1 LQLKNKYH
9 KRTINKIEL
18 DLYAEKGK
26 TMIRVREDGNGITE
40 GVIWKQ
46 ILIFFFPL
54 LFGTFFQ
61 QLYNTADAIVVG
73 RFAGKEA
80 LSAVGGTTGTLINV
94 FVGFFVGISTGATV
108 TISQY
113 YGGRHKEE
121 VSRAVHT
128 AIAMALVGGTI
139 IMLIGLVGAPAAL
152 RWMGTPEEIMP
163 YSLTYIRIYFG
174 GMIANLIYNV
184 GAGILRAIGDS
195 KRPLYFL
202 IISCFVNIVLDLI
215 FVVAFRWDVMGVAV
229 ATVIS
234 QICSATLVC
243 ITLMRTR
250 ECYQL
255 RWKEVRFHKEMLRR
269 IIRIGLPAGFQSL
282 MYSSSN
288 VFIQASMNSFGTN
301 TIAAW
306 TAFGKIDGIFWMTMN
321 SFGISI
327 TTFAGQNY
335 GAGKYDRVRKGAR
348 VCLRM
353 ALLVAIGLSAILFF
367 AGPYIYWLFTTDAMV
382 VEKGM
387 EILNIMV
394 PTFWTYVFIEI
405 FSGSLRGMGNSFIP
419 MILTSMGVCILRVLW
434 LFTIVPLRPEV
445 STVIFSYPITWSVT
459 SVLFIIYYVY
469 YTRKQLPERVA

>member
-1 LQLKNKYH
+1 MA
-9 KRTINKIEL
+9 RT
-18 DLYAEKGK
+18 
-26 TMIRVREDGNGITE
+26 REGSNGITD

-113 YGGRHKEE
+113 YGGRRKDE
-121 VSRAVHT
+121 VSKAVHT
-128 AIAMALVGGTI
+128 AIAMAIVGGAI
-139 IMLIGLVGAPAAL
+139 IMLFGLVGAPAAL
-152 RWMGTPEEIMP
+152 RMMGTPEEIIP
-163 YSLTYIRIYFG
+163 YSLTYIRIYFA
-174 GMIANLIYNV
+174 GMIANLVYNV

-202 IISCFVNIVLDLI
+202 IISCLINIILDLL
-215 FVVAFRWDVMGVAV
+215 FVVAFHWDVMGVAV

-234 QICSATLVC
+234 QFCSAILIC
-243 ITLMRTR
+243 ITLMRTKD
-250 ECYQL
+250 CYQL
-255 RWKEVRFHKEMLRR
+255 RWKELRFHKEMLRR
-269 IIRIGLPAGFQSL
+269 IFHIGLPAGFQSL

-288 VFIQASMNSFGTN
+288 VIIQANMNSFGTD

-306 TAFGKIDGIFWMTMN
+306 TAFGKIDGIFWMIMG

-327 TTFAGQNY
+327 TTFVGQNY
-335 GAGKYDRVRKGAR
+335 GAGKYDRVRRGSK
-348 VCLRM
+348 VCLSM
-353 ALLVAIGLSAILFF
+353 ALTVAIGLSAILYFT
-367 AGPYIYWLFTTDAMV
+367 GPYIYWLFTTDTLV

-387 EILNIMV
+387 EILRIMV

-405 FSGSLRGMGNSFIP
+405 FSGSLRGMGDSFIP
-419 MILTSMGVCILRVLW
+419 MILTCMGVCVLRILW
-434 LFTIVPLRPEV
+434 LFTVVPLRPEV
-445 STVIFSYPITWSVT
+445 STVIYSYPITWSVT
-459 SVLFIIYYVY
+459 SVLFIIYYIY
-469 YTRKQLPERVA
+469 YTKRKLPERIA

>member
-1 LQLKNKYH
+1 MA
-9 KRTINKIEL
+9 RT
-18 DLYAEKGK
+18 
-26 TMIRVREDGNGITE
+26 REGSNGITD

-121 VSRAVHT
+121 VSKAVHT
-128 AIAMALVGGTI
+128 AIAMAIVGGAI
-139 IMLIGLVGAPAAL
+139 IMLLGVVGAPVAL
-152 RWMGTPEEIMP
+152 RMMGTPEEIIP
-163 YSLTYIRIYFG
+163 YSLTYLRIYFA
-174 GMIANLIYNV
+174 GMIANLVYNV

-202 IISCFVNIVLDLI
+202 IISCLINIVLDLL
-215 FVVAFRWDVMGVAV
+215 FVVVFHWDVMGVAV

-234 QICSATLVC
+234 QLCSAILVC
-243 ITLMRTR
+243 ITLMRTKD
-250 ECYQL
+250 CYQL
-255 RWKEVRFHKEMLRR
+255 RWKELRFHKEMLRR
-269 IIRIGLPAGFQSL
+269 IFHIGLPAGFQSL

-288 VFIQASMNSFGTN
+288 VIIQANMNSFGTD

-306 TAFGKIDGIFWMTMN
+306 TAFGKIDGIFWMIMS

-327 TTFAGQNY
+327 TTFVGQNY
-335 GAGKYDRVRKGAR
+335 GAGKYDRVRKGSK

-353 ALLVAIGLSAILFF
+353 AMAVAIGLSAILYFT
-367 AGPYIYWLFTTDAMV
+367 GPYIYWLFTTDTLV

-387 EILNIMV
+387 EILHIMV

-405 FSGSLRGMGNSFIP
+405 FSGSLRGMGDSFIP
-419 MILTSMGVCILRVLW
+419 MILTSMGVCVLRILW
-434 LFTIVPLRPEV
+434 LFTIVPLRPEI
-445 STVIFSYPITWSVT
+445 STVIYSYPITWSVT
-459 SVLFIIYYVY
+459 SVLFIIYYIY
-469 YTRKQLPERVA
+469 YTKRKLPEIIA

>member
-1 LQLKNKYH
+1 MTH
-9 KRTINKIEL
+9 T
-18 DLYAEKGK
+18 
-26 TMIRVREDGNGITE
+26 RENSNGITE

-46 ILIFFFPL
+46 LLVFFFPL

-80 LSAVGGTTGTLINV
+80 LSAVGGATSTLINV
-94 FVGFFVGISTGATV
+94 FVGFFIGISSGATV

-113 YGGRHKEE
+113 YGGRHKDE
-121 VSRAVHT
+121 VSKAVHT
-128 AIAMALVGGTI
+128 AIAMAIVGGAI
-139 IMLIGLVGAPAAL
+139 IMVIGLIGAPTAL
-152 RWMGTPEEIMP
+152 RMMGTPEELIP
-163 YSLTYIRIYFG
+163 DSITYIRIYFA

-202 IISCFVNIVLDLI
+202 IVSCFVNIILDLV
-215 FVVAFRWDVMGVAV
+215 FVIAFHWGVMGVAV
-229 ATVIS
+229 ATVMS
-234 QICSATLVC
+234 QLCSAIMVC

-250 ECYQL
+250 DSYQL
-255 RWKEVRFHKEMLRR
+255 RWKELRFHKDLLRR

-288 VFIQASMNSFGTN
+288 VIIQANMNSFGTD

-306 TAFGKIDGIFWMTMN
+306 TAFGKIDGIFWMIM
-321 SFGISI
+321 SAFGISI
-327 TTFAGQNY
+327 TTFVGQNY
-335 GAGKYDRVRKGAR
+335 GAARYDRVRRGSK

-353 ALLVAIGLSAILFF
+353 ALSVAIGLSVILYFT
-367 AGPYIYWLFTTDAMV
+367 GPYIYMLFTTDAMV
-382 VEKGM
+382 VDKGM
-387 EILNIMV
+387 EILRIMV

-419 MILTSMGVCILRVLW
+419 MLLTSMGVCVLRVIW
-434 LFTIVPLRPEV
+434 LFTIVPLRPEI
-445 STVIFSYPITWSVT
+445 STVIYSYPITWSVT
-459 SVLFIIYYVY
+459 SVLFIVY
-469 YTRKQLPERVA
+469 YIYFTRKQLPARMA

>member
-1 LQLKNKYH
+1 MT
-9 KRTINKIEL
+9 RT
-18 DLYAEKGK
+18 
-26 TMIRVREDGNGITE
+26 REGSNGITE

-80 LSAVGGTTGTLINV
+80 LSAVGGATSTLINV
-94 FVGFFVGISTGATV
+94 FVGFFVGISSGATV

-121 VSRAVHT
+121 VSKAVHT
-128 AIAMALVGGTI
+128 AIAMAIVGGAV
-139 IMLIGLVGAPAAL
+139 IMVLGLIAAPAAL
-152 RWMGTPEEIMP
+152 RMMGTPEEIMP
-163 YSLTYIRIYFG
+163 GSITYIRIYFV
-174 GMIANLIYNV
+174 GMIANLVYNV

-202 IISCFVNIVLDLI
+202 IVSCFVNIVLDLI
-215 FVVAFRWDVMGVAV
+215 FVIAFHWDVMGVAV

-234 QICSATLVC
+234 QICSAVLVC
-243 ITLMRTR
+243 ITLMRTK

-255 RWKEVRFHKEMLRR
+255 RWKELRFHRDMLRR

-288 VFIQASMNSFGTN
+288 VIIQANMNSFGTD

-321 SFGISI
+321 AVGISI
-327 TTFAGQNY
+327 TTFVGQNY
-335 GAGKYDRVRKGAR
+335 GAGRYDRVRRGAK

-353 ALLVAIGLSAILFF
+353 AMFVAIGLSVILYIT
-367 AGPYIYWLFTTDAMV
+367 GPYIYWLFTTDSMV

-387 EILNIMV
+387 EMLRIMV

-405 FSGSLRGMGNSFIP
+405 LSGSLRGMGNSFIP
-419 MILTSMGVCILRVLW
+419 MILTSMGVCVLRVIW
-434 LFTIVPLRPEV
+434 IFTIVPLRPEI
-445 STVIFSYPITWSVT
+445 STVIYSYPITWSVT
-459 SVLFIIYYVY
+459 SVLFIIYYIY
-469 YTRKQLPERVA
+469 YTRKQLPERMA

>member
-1 LQLKNKYH
+1 MA
-9 KRTINKIEL
+9 RT
-18 DLYAEKGK
+18 
-26 TMIRVREDGNGITE
+26 REGSNGITD

-121 VSRAVHT
+121 VSKAVHT
-128 AIAMALVGGTI
+128 AIAMAIVGGAI
-139 IMLIGLVGAPAAL
+139 IMLLGVVGAPVAL
-152 RWMGTPEEIMP
+152 RMMGTPEEIIP
-163 YSLTYIRIYFG
+163 YSLTYLRIYFA
-174 GMIANLIYNV
+174 GMIANLVYNV

-202 IISCFVNIVLDLI
+202 IISCLINIVLDLL
-215 FVVAFRWDVMGVAV
+215 FVVVFHWDVMGVAV

-234 QICSATLVC
+234 QLCSAILVC
-243 ITLMRTR
+243 ITLMRTKD
-250 ECYQL
+250 CYQL
-255 RWKEVRFHKEMLRR
+255 RWKELRFHKEMLRR
-269 IIRIGLPAGFQSL
+269 IFHIGLPAGFQSL

-288 VFIQASMNSFGTN
+288 VIIQANMNSFGTD

-306 TAFGKIDGIFWMTMN
+306 TAFGKIDGIFWMIMS

-327 TTFAGQNY
+327 TTFVGQNY
-335 GAGKYDRVRKGAR
+335 GAGKYDRVRKGSK

-353 ALLVAIGLSAILFF
+353 AMAVAIGLSAILYFT
-367 AGPYIYWLFTTDAMV
+367 GPYIYWLFTTDTLV

-387 EILNIMV
+387 EILRIMV

-405 FSGSLRGMGNSFIP
+405 FSGSLRGMGDSFIP
-419 MILTSMGVCILRVLW
+419 MILTSMGVCVLRILW
-434 LFTIVPLRPEV
+434 LFTIVPLRPEI
-445 STVIFSYPITWSVT
+445 STVIYSYPITWSVT
-459 SVLFIIYYVY
+459 SVLFIIYYIY
-469 YTRKQLPERVA
+469 YTKRKLPEIIA

>member
-1 LQLKNKYH
+1 MA
-9 KRTINKIEL
+9 RT
-18 DLYAEKGK
+18 
-26 TMIRVREDGNGITE
+26 REDNNGITE

-73 RFAGKEA
+73 RFAGKVA

-121 VSRAVHT
+121 VSKAVHT
-128 AIAMALVGGTI
+128 AIAMAIVGGAI
-139 IMLIGLVGAPAAL
+139 IMLLGLVGAPAAL
-152 RWMGTPEEIMP
+152 RMMGTPEEIMP
-163 YSLTYIRIYFG
+163 YSLTYIRIYFA
-174 GMIANLIYNV
+174 GMIANLVYNV

-195 KRPLYFL
+195 KRPLYYL
-202 IISCFVNIVLDLI
+202 IISCFINIILDLA
-215 FVVAFRWDVMGVAV
+215 FVVVFHWDVMGVAL

-234 QICSATLVC
+234 QLCSAVMVC
-243 ITLMRTR
+243 ITLMRTKD
-250 ECYQL
+250 CYQL
-255 RWKEVRFHKEMLRR
+255 RWKELHFHKEMLRR
-269 IIRIGLPAGFQSL
+269 IFHIGLPAGFQSL

-288 VFIQASMNSFGTN
+288 VIIQTNMNGFGTD

-306 TAFGKIDGIFWMTMN
+306 TAFGKIDGIFWMIMG

-327 TTFAGQNY
+327 TTFVGQNY
-335 GAGKYDRVRKGAR
+335 GAGKYDRVRKGSK
-348 VCLRM
+348 VCLSM
-353 ALLVAIGLSAILFF
+353 AMSVAIGLSAILYFT
-367 AGPYIYWLFTTDAMV
+367 GPYIYWLFTTDTLV

-387 EILNIMV
+387 EILRIMV

-405 FSGSLRGMGNSFIP
+405 FSGSLRGMGESFIP
-419 MILTSMGVCILRVLW
+419 MILTSMGVCVLRIIW
-434 LFTIVPLRPEV
+434 LFTIVPLRPEI
-445 STVIFSYPITWSVT
+445 STVIYSYPITWSVT
-459 SVLFIIYYVY
+459 SVLFIIYYIY
-469 YTRKQLPERVA
+469 YTKRKLPERIA

>member
-1 LQLKNKYH
+1 M
-9 KRTINKIEL
+9 I
-18 DLYAEKGK
+18 EKGR
-26 TMIRVREDGNGITE
+26 TMVRTREGGNGITD

-113 YGGRHKEE
+113 YGGKNKED
-121 VSRAVHT
+121 VSKAVHT
-128 AIAMALVGGTI
+128 AIAMAIVGGAI
-139 IMLIGLVGAPAAL
+139 IMLIGLIGAPAAL
-152 RWMGTPEEIMP
+152 RMMGTPEEIMP
-163 YSLTYIRIYFG
+163 YSLTYIRIYFA
-174 GMIANLIYNV
+174 GMIANLVYNV

-195 KRPLYFL
+195 RRPLYYL
-202 IISCFVNIVLDLI
+202 IISCFINIVLDLI
-215 FVVAFRWDVMGVAV
+215 FVVLFHWDVMGVAL

-234 QICSATLVC
+234 QICSAILIC
-243 ITLMRTR
+243 ITLMRTKD
-250 ECYQL
+250 CYQL
-255 RWKEVRFHKEMLRR
+255 RWKELCFHKIMLRR
-269 IIRIGLPAGFQSL
+269 IIQIGLPAGFQSL

-288 VFIQASMNSFGTN
+288 VIIQANMNSFGTD

-306 TAFGKIDGIFWMTMN
+306 TAFGKMDGIFWMTMN
-321 SFGISI
+321 AFGISV
-327 TTFAGQNY
+327 TTFVGQNY
-335 GAGKYDRVRKGAR
+335 GAGRYDRVRKGAK

-353 ALLVAIGLSAILFF
+353 AMSVAIGLSAILYFT
-367 AGPYIYWLFTTDAMV
+367 GPYIYRLFTTDALV
-382 VEKGM
+382 VDKGM
-387 EILNIMV
+387 EILQIMV

-419 MILTSMGVCILRVLW
+419 MILTSLGVCALRVLW

-445 STVIFSYPITWSVT
+445 STVIYSYPITWSVT
-459 SVLFIIYYVY
+459 SVLFIIYYIY
-469 YTRKQLPERVA
+469 YTKKLLPERVA